1 MFCDANFGG
10 LVWSEMGSVE
20 LGAEEREVAGGEGGS
35 KGAAPPARDIRRY
48 KCDFC
53 SVVRSKKGLIRA
65 HVLEHHKVA
74 HGVSRFIVQN
84 LRCV

>member
-53 SVVRSKKGLIRA
+53 SSSVPRRG
-65 HVLEHHKVA
+65 
-74 HGVSRFIVQN
+74 
-84 LRCV
+84 